1 MRWLVG
7 RRLVSSSSYRDHM
20 MMIFCWCEWVRSE
33 YRLLE
38 SRIYDM
44 GTKPSSA
51 REQRARFPLVDSGLR
66 SPIRHKSARFIHL
79 LLLLLTY
86 LLAGLPGW
94 LTEHWIR
101 TRTSAASASAN
112 AAGGGGASAHF
123 EFFFLCE
130 QLRLLI
136 VIGLKRDMA
145 RSTFNNNLTPKEHLT
160 LLKLTNCC
168 QNYNHP
174 REYFYT

>member
-38 SRIYDM
+38 SQIYDM

-86 LLAGLPGW
+86 LLAGLAGW

-101 TRTSAASASAN
+101 TRTGASV
-112 AAGGGGASAHF
+112 GGGSGASAHF
-123 EFFFLCE
+123 EFFFLWTIE
-130 QLRLLI
+130 ASNSDRSEKGYGSKHEALLMI
-136 VIGLKRDMA
+136 TYNVLYTQRTFEFD
-145 RSTFNNNLTPKEHLT
+145 ST
-160 LLKLTNCC
+160 
-168 QNYNHP
+168 
-174 REYFYT
+174 

>member
-86 LLAGLPGW
+86 LLACLADW
-94 LTEHWIR
+94 LNTE
-101 TRTSAASASAN
+101 
-112 AAGGGGASAHF
+112 F
-123 EFFFLCE
+123 ELELVLVLVVAVARRRISSFSSFE

-145 RSTFNNNLTPKEHLT
+145 RVEAWDIFNDNLTPKEHLT
-160 LLKLTNCC
+160 LLNLTNCC

-174 REYFYT
+174 RECFSI

>member
-1 MRWLVG
+1 MCVRWLVG

-79 LLLLLTY
+79 LLLAC
-86 LLAGLPGW
+86 LLACLADW
-94 LTEHWIR
+94 TLNSNSNWCC
-101 TRTSAASASAN
+101 SSASA
-112 AAGGGGASAHF
+112 AGGGGGGASAHF

-145 RSTFNNNLTPKEHLT
+145 RSMRHFYDNL
-160 LLKLTNCC
+160 
-168 QNYNHP
+168 
-174 REYFYT
+174 

>member
-38 SRIYDM
+38 SQIYDM

-86 LLAGLPGW
+86 LLAGLPACLADW
-94 LTEHWIR
+94 LNTK
-101 TRTSAASASAN
+101 
-112 AAGGGGASAHF
+112 F
-123 EFFFLCE
+123 ELELVLVLVVVVARRRISSFSSFE

-145 RSTFNNNLTPKEHLT
+145 RSMSHF
-160 LLKLTNCC
+160 
-168 QNYNHP
+168 
-174 REYFYT
+174 

>member
-86 LLAGLPGW
+86 LLAGLAGW

-101 TRTSAASASAN
+101 TRTGASV
-112 AAGGGGASAHF
+112 GGGSGASAHF
-123 EFFFLCE
+123 EFFFLWTIE
-130 QLRLLI
+130 ASNS
-136 VIGLKRDMA
+136 D
-145 RSTFNNNLTPKEHLT
+145 RSEKGYGSKHEAILMITYNVLYTQRTFEFDST
-160 LLKLTNCC
+160 
-168 QNYNHP
+168 
-174 REYFYT
+174 